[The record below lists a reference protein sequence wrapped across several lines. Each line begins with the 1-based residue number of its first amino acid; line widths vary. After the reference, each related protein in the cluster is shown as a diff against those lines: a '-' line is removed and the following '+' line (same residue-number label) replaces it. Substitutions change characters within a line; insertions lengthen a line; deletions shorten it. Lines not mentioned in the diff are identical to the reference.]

1 MFGSVNNYLSGV
13 LRAAEDDDG
22 DNLATFLSLRDIHVQ
37 NHNLYIAQPEKLV
50 ERMLKRT
57 SMDEPVSAHLKVLYN
72 LAQEP
77 PNYMDA
83 YTQQAACC
91 SAVVKLLQQ
100 LRDENWCLPLMYR
113 VCLDLRYL
121 AQACEK
127 HCRGFTPGHILE
139 KAADCMMACFRVC
152 AADGRA
158 SEEDTKRQ
166 GMMNLVNQ
174 LFKIYFRINKLHLC
188 KPLIRAIE
196 NCALKD
202 TFPLPEQITYKYF
215 VGRRAMFDSNYRQA
229 VDDLAYAFS
238 HCPERF
244 TSNKRLIL
252 IYLVPVKM
260 LLGYLPRKSLL
271 QRYDLLLFHDLALA
285 LKAGNVNK
293 FDEIVREQELVLIRS
308 GIYLLVEKLKFIVY
322 RNLFKKVFVIRQTHQ
337 LDMDDFL
344 TALRFVGV
352 TDISLDETHCI
363 VANLIYEGKIKGYMS
378 HVHNKLV
385 VSKQNPFPPLIST

>member
-1 MFGSVNNYLSGV
+1 MFGTVNNYLSGV
-13 LRAAEDDDG
+13 LRAAEDYDG
-22 DNLATFLSLRDIHVQ
+22 DNLATFLSLRDVHVQ

-50 ERMLKRT
+50 ERMLKPPL
-57 SMDEPVSAHLKVLYN
+57 DEVVGAHLKVLYY

-83 YTQQAACC
+83 YNQQAASC

-100 LRDENWCLPLMYR
+100 LKDENWCLPLMYR

-127 HCRGFTPGHILE
+127 HCRGFTPGHVLE

-158 SEEDTKRQ
+158 SEEETKRL

-174 LFKIYFRINKLHLC
+174 LFKVYFRINKLHLC
-188 KPLIRAIE
+188 KPLIRAID
-196 NCALKD
+196 NCAFKES
-202 TFPLPEQITYKYF
+202 FPLPEQITYKYF
-215 VGRRAMFDSNYRQA
+215 VGRRAMFDSNYRMA
-229 VDDLAYAFS
+229 VEDLSYAFT
-238 HCPERF
+238 HCPDRF

-271 QRYDLLLFHDLALA
+271 ERYDLLLFHDLALA

-293 FDEIVREQELVLIRS
+293 FDEIVHEQELVLIRS

-322 RNLFKKVFVIRQTHQ
+322 RNLFKKVFAIRQTHQ
-337 LDMDDFL
+337 LDMSDFL
-344 TALRFVGV
+344 SALQFVGV
-352 TDISLDETHCI
+352 TDVSMDETHCI
-363 VANLIYEGKIKGYMS
+363 IANLIYDGKIKGYIS
-378 HVHNKLV
+378 HAHNKLV